1 MNAKLLTGMAL
12 TLALCACA
20 SAPQPN
26 AALESA
32 RAAVQTAEADPNVS
46 KYAPLDLERA
56 KQDLGAAENA
66 AAHHRDAEVNQPAY
80 LATQNAR
87 IAQAHAAA
95 KADDIMIQ
103 ALRFKGASNGNSV
116 IAPKATGSVTSG
128 WKARPCTLSPPAA
141 SANRMLEVNVTG
153 TMMVC
158 RDAAK
163 VMMRNK
169 YGRIINFTTIVAPI
183 ALAGEA
189 IYAASKSA
197 VVTFT
202 RILAFE
208 LGQWGIT
215 CNSFGATPIMTD
227 MIKGVPKEKIDA
239 VVNGLAIKRLGTNE
253 DCINVCDFFINPGS
267 DNITGQV
274 IYLGGVS

>member
-1 MNAKLLTGMAL
+1 VSSSEKPVMLVTGARKGIGRFLAEHYLSKGYLVEGCSRGETDLKDAGYHHHQVDVADEKAVRAMIADISKRNGRLDAVLNNAAIASMNHVLLT
-12 TLALCACA
+12 
-20 SAPQPN
+20 P
-26 AALESA
+26 
-32 RAAVQTAEADPNVS
+32 
-46 KYAPLDLERA
+46 A
-56 KQDLGAAENA
+56 K
-66 AAHHRDAEVNQPAY
+66 
-80 LATQNAR
+80 T
-87 IAQAHAAA
+87 
-95 KADDIMIQ
+95 
-103 ALRFKGASNGNSV
+103 
-116 IAPKATGSVTSG
+116 
-128 WKARPCTLSPPAA
+128 
-141 SANRMLEVNVTG
+141 ANRMMEVNVTG
-153 TMMVC
+153 TMLVC

-163 VMMRNK
+163 VMMRRR
-169 YGRIINFTTIVAPI
+169 YGRIVNFTTIVAPI

-227 MIKGVPKEKIDA
+227 MIKGVPQDKIDA
-239 VVNGLAIKRLGTNE
+239 VVSGLAIKRLGTPQ
-253 DCINVCDFFINPGS
+253 DCANVCDFFVSPHS

>member
-1 MNAKLLTGMAL
+1 MSAAKGPGPGPQVMLITGARKGIGRYLAETYAKRGFLVEGCSRGEAAFEAPGYAHTSLDVANEKQVKAWITSVSRKHGRIDIVLNNAAIASMNHVLLT
-12 TLALCACA
+12 
-20 SAPQPN
+20 
-26 AALESA
+26 
-32 RAAVQTAEADPNVS
+32 
-46 KYAPLDLERA
+46 
-56 KQDLGAAENA
+56 
-66 AAHHRDAEVNQPAY
+66 
-80 LATQNAR
+80 
-87 IAQAHAAA
+87 
-95 KADDIMIQ
+95 
-103 ALRFKGASNGNSV
+103 
-116 IAPKATGSVTSG
+116 
-128 WKARPCTLSPPAA
+128 PAA

-227 MIKGVPKEKIDA
+227 MIKGVPKGKIDA
-239 VVNGLAIKRLGTNE
+239 VVNGLAIKRLGTHE
-253 DCINVCDFFINPGS
+253 DCMNVCDFFINPGS

-274 IYLGGVS
+274 IYLGGIT

>member
-1 MNAKLLTGMAL
+1 MSAKTGGVGPGEGPQVMLITGARKGIGRYLAETYASRGYLVEGCSRGDAGFDAKGYAHTSVDVSNEKQVKAWITAVARKHGRIDVVLNNAAIASMNHVLLT
-12 TLALCACA
+12 
-20 SAPQPN
+20 
-26 AALESA
+26 
-32 RAAVQTAEADPNVS
+32 
-46 KYAPLDLERA
+46 
-56 KQDLGAAENA
+56 
-66 AAHHRDAEVNQPAY
+66 
-80 LATQNAR
+80 
-87 IAQAHAAA
+87 
-95 KADDIMIQ
+95 
-103 ALRFKGASNGNSV
+103 
-116 IAPKATGSVTSG
+116 
-128 WKARPCTLSPPAA
+128 PAA
-141 SANRMLEVNVTG
+141 TANRMFEVNVTG

-163 VMMRNK
+163 VMMRRK
-169 YGRIINFTTIVAPI
+169 YGRIVNFTTIVAPI

-227 MIKGVPKEKIDA
+227 MIKGVPKDKIDA

-253 DCINVCDFFINPGS
+253 DCINVIDFFISPGS
-267 DNITGQV
+267 DNVTGQV
-274 IYLGGVS
+274 VYLGGVS